1 MLRRLRVRW
10 IYAARGMAPR
20 LRRLARRTGIRSM
33 ESDTPMEVAQAL
45 AALWRYDPF
54 LAEYADLPI
63 QLATEHYRL
72 AYSGALPDR
81 NATNDALRRLAELE
95 RIVWYSSRRR
105 RRRLV

>member
-1 MLRRLRVRW
+1 
-10 IYAARGMAPR
+10 
-20 LRRLARRTGIRSM
+20 M

-45 AALWRYDPF
+45 AAQWRYDPF

-63 QLATEHYRL
+63 QLAAEHYRL
-72 AYSGALPDR
+72 AYSGAMPDR

-105 RRRLV
+105 RRRVV